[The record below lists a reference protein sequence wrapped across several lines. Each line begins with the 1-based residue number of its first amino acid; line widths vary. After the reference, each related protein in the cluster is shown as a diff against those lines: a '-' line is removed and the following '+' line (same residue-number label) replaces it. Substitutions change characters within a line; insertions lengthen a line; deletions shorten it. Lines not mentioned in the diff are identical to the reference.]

1 MQEALFVDSGRL
13 TLSIAGGTLFKSDK
27 AFGRTLINIYGFLPV
42 IAYFYDLHMNGHK
55 KAQHQ
60 SSDAVLLIVKT

>member
-1 MQEALFVDSGRL
+1 MQEEHFV
-13 TLSIAGGTLFKSDK
+13 KSDK
-27 AFGRTLINIYGFLPV
+27 AFSRTLIDFYGFLPV